1 MNKLIDFYFDF
12 ISPYSYLAHRKIIN
26 LNQRKNFNYKGI
38 LLGGLHNLGN
48 ITAPAFNERKMKNMK
63 NDCILIAEKNKIPF
77 QWNEKF
83 PINSLYLMRGFLF
96 INKDKKAYAAYMQ
109 RKKSVESKNIELDQM
124 KEDLNN
130 VKGEL
135 GEIKGLLST
144 LVQKLNN

>member
-1 MNKLIDFYFDF
+1 MTKHIPVEGKSGFYRD
-12 ISPYSYLAHRKIIN
+12 SES
-26 LNQRKNFNYKGI
+26 
-38 LLGGLHNLGN
+38 
-48 ITAPAFNERKMKNMK
+48 TA
-63 NDCILIAEKNKIPF
+63 I
-77 QWNEKF
+77 
-83 PINSLYLMRGFLF
+83 
-96 INKDKKAYAAYMQ
+96 INKDKKAYSAYMQ